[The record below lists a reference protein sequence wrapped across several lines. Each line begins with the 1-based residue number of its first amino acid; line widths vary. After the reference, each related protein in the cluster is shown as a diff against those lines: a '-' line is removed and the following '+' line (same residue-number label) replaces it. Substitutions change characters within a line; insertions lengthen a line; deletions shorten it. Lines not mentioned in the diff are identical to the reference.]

1 MSGPNKSY
9 DPVEVSTLDPDAL
22 TKAVAEALSA
32 FATADSLESLKSARL
47 AHQGDASAL
56 SLANRE
62 IGALPPTAKAE
73 AGKRVGM
80 ARGQV
85 AKALATRQ
93 GELEIER
100 DGRLLVE
107 ETVDVTAPTGRRAA
121 ALSVRD
127 TRSSSSPSASATS
140 SW

>member
-9 DPVEVSTLDPDAL
+9 DPVEVSTLDPTALEAAVTQAL
-22 TKAVAEALSA
+22 TA
-32 FATADSLESLKSARL
+32 FAGADTLESLKTARL

-56 SLANRE
+56 SQANRE

-85 AKALATRQ
+85 ATALAVRQ
-93 GELEIER
+93 SELEVER
-100 DGRLLVE
+100 DARRLV
-107 ETVDVTAPTGRRAA
+107 
-121 ALSVRD
+121 
-127 TRSSSSPSASATS
+127 
-140 SW
+140 